1 MPAITAHELD
11 LAFGSAPVLDRAS
24 FTLERGERAALLG
37 RNGAGKSSLLK
48 LLAGEAR
55 PDSGELRFEAGTPGV
70 LVAQEPQLPT
80 GQTVAAV
87 LDEALMRAHSGA
99 RRATEILTPLGLN
112 GDTPIGRLSGG
123 GQRRLALACALATAP
138 DVLLLDEPTNH
149 LDVAAIEWLEDYLR
163 RYAGALLFVTHD
175 RRFLT
180 RLATRILELDRGA
193 LRSYP
198 GDYAD
203 FLRRR
208 DERLQTEARHAALF
222 DKTLA
227 QEEAWIRRGIE
238 ARRTRNEGRVR
249 ALYALREQ
257 RAQRR
262 TLQGNARMAL
272 DAGEMSGRVVIE
284 AQQVAFS
291 YGDKPVVREFNARI
305 LRGDRIGL
313 VGPNGAGKTTL
324 LRLLLKQL
332 EPQAGEVGHGT
343 KLAIG
348 YFDQLRAE
356 LDPAARVVDCVGEG
370 KDTVTIDGQQRHV
383 MGYLQD
389 FLFTPQ
395 RARSPVKSLSG
406 GERARLLLARLF
418 SRPANLLVM
427 DEPTNDLDLETL
439 ELLEALLSDYSG
451 TLLMVSHDRAFLDN
465 VVTSILAFEG
475 DGAVREYVGGYS
487 DYERQRKTPAPGIAP
502 ATANTDANVRI
513 EASPRARTPNARLS
527 FNEQRELAQLPA
539 RIEALEQEQANLQAE
554 MARPE
559 AYGDAAAAKA
569 RSARL
574 KVLEE
579 ELAQAY
585 ARWEALEQR
594 RASGG

>member
-11 LAFGSAPVLDRAS
+11 LAFGGAPVLDCAS
-24 FTLERGERAALLG
+24 FALERGERVALLG

-55 PDSGELRFEAGTPGV
+55 PDSGELRFEAGAPGV

-87 LDEALMRAHSGA
+87 LEEALARAHGGA
-99 RRATEILTPLGLN
+99 RRATEILTPLGLD

-123 GQRRLALACALATAP
+123 GQRRLALACALASAP
-138 DVLLLDEPTNH
+138 EVLLLDEPTNH

-193 LRSYP
+193 LRSYA

-249 ALYALREQ
+249 ALYVLREQ

-291 YGDKPVVREFNARI
+291 YGDKPVVREYNARI

-332 EPQAGEVGHGT
+332 DPQAGEVSHGT

-348 YFDQLRAE
+348 YFDQLRAQ
-356 LDPAARVVDCVGEG
+356 LDPDARVVDCVGEG

-389 FLFTPQ
+389 FLFTAQ

-439 ELLEALLSDYSG
+439 ELLESLLSDYSG

-475 DGAVREYVGGYS
+475 DGTVKEYVGGYS
-487 DYERQRKTPAPGIAP
+487 DYERQREIPAPSVAP
-502 ATANTDANVRI
+502 DATNTDANI
-513 EASPRARTPNARLS
+513 KTAATTRARTPNARLS
-527 FNEQRELAQLPA
+527 FNEQRELAQLPG
-539 RIEALEQEQANLQAE
+539 RIEALEQEQASLQAE

-574 KVLEE
+574 KVLQE

-594 RASGG
+594 RPSGG

>member
-87 LDEALMRAHSGA
+87 LDEALTRAHSGA

-123 GQRRLALACALATAP
+123 GQRRLALACALASAP

-163 RYAGALLFVTHD
+163 RYQGALLFVTHD

-193 LRSYP
+193 LRSYA

-208 DERLQTEARHAALF
+208 DERLQTEARHTALF

-291 YGDKPVVREFNARI
+291 FGDKPVVRDFNARI
-305 LRGDRIGL
+305 LRGERIGL

-332 EPQAGEVGHGT
+332 EPQAGEVSHGT

-348 YFDQLRAE
+348 YFDQLRAQ

-475 DGAVREYVGGYS
+475 DGTVREYVGGYS

-502 ATANTDANVRI
+502 ATANTDASIRTDS
-513 EASPRARTPNARLS
+513 SPRARTPNARLS

-539 RIEALEQEQANLQAE
+539 RIEALEQEQANLQTE